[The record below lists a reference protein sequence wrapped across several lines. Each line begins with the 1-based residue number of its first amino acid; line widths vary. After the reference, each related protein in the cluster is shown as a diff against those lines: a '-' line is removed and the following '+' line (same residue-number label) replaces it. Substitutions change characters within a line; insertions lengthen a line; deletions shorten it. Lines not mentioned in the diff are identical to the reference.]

1 MKIGIIGAGNI
12 GSNVARLFVES
23 GNEVVISNSRGPETL
38 QNLVAELGHRA
49 KAVHI
54 DDAAKF
60 GDVVFVSIPFGKFK
74 QLPAE
79 AFAGKIVIDSNNYYP
94 SRDGNFSEIDQ
105 GKITSSE
112 LLAAH
117 LRGARVV
124 KAFNT
129 IRSEHL
135 KSQGGINLS
144 REDRRA
150 IFIAGDDLKAKQ
162 IVSKLIDEIGF
173 SAVDTGSLREGGK
186 TQEPGS
192 VIYDK
197 TLTANEAES
206 LLQKKAR

>member
-94 SRDGNFSEIDQ
+94 SRDGNVSEIDQ

>member
-60 GDVVFVSIPFGKFK
+60 GDVVFVSIPFGKYK

-94 SRDGNFSEIDQ
+94 SRDGNVSEIDQ

-144 REDRRA
+144 HEDRRA

-162 IVSKLIDEIGF
+162 IVSKLIDQIGF
-173 SAVDTGSLREGGK
+173 SAIDTGSLREGGK

-197 TLTANEAES
+197 TLTAKEAES
-206 LLQKKAR
+206 LLQKKTR